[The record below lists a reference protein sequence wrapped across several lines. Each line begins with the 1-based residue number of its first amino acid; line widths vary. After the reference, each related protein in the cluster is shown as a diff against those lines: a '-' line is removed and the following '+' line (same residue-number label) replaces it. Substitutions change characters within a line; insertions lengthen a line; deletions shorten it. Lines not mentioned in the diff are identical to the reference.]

1 MAAREETLAISAT
14 GLTKDFGGGRGV
26 FDLDLSVRQGECFG
40 FIGPNGAGKT
50 TTIRLL
56 MDLLRA
62 DRGRAAILG
71 HDTRTASLLVKRIVG
86 YLPGELPQ
94 FGGLR
99 GSEIIGLLASMR
111 GGVDPTRIRALAL
124 RFDLDLGVRY
134 RELSHGNKQ
143 KMALVQAFMHEPK
156 LLILDEPTLG
166 LDPLLQKEFR
176 TLLAETIARGATVF
190 LSSHVLSE
198 VEQVCDRIA
207 FIIGGRLTRTGSLA
221 ELRKLRVHRVE
232 LRISRPVDPDA
243 LLRVPGVSDVVI
255 EDGHLRCAVSGS
267 FGPLIT
273 TVGPSA
279 IEEVDSRELSLEE
292 LFLAEYAD
300 GPRA

>member
-1 MAAREETLAISAT
+1 MDEALAISAT
-14 GLTKDFGGGRGV
+14 GLTKDFGRGRGV
-26 FDLDLSVRQGECFG
+26 FDLELSVRKAECFG

-62 DRGRAAILG
+62 DRGHASVLG
-71 HDTRTASLLVKRIVG
+71 HDTRRESLAVKRIVG

-94 FGGLR
+94 FGSLR
-99 GSEIIGLLASMR
+99 GSEIIGLLAAMR
-111 GGVDPTRIRALAL
+111 GGVDLARIRALAE
-124 RFDLDLGVRY
+124 RFDLDMGVRY

-143 KMALVQAFMHEPK
+143 KVALVQAFMHEPQ

-176 TLLAETIARGATVF
+176 NLLAEMIARGATVF

-207 FIIGGRLTRTGSLA
+207 FITGGRVTRTGSLA
-221 ELRKLRVHRVE
+221 ELRRLRVHRVE
-232 LRISRPVDPDA
+232 LRISRPVDREA
-243 LLRVPGVSDVVI
+243 LLRVPGVSDVVV
-255 EDGHLRCAVSGS
+255 EDGHLRCAVAGS
-267 FGPLIT
+267 FGPLMT
-273 TVGPSA
+273 AVGPSA

-300 GPRA
+300 GPRT